1 MTSSNP
7 YRLLGGPGSPYS
19 LKMRALLRYR
29 RLPHHWIV
37 PNSYLGTEG
46 ELKRAGKKIIP
57 VLQDP
62 QGSYWADST
71 PLAYELE
78 RRHPAERSILPT
90 DPAQAFLSLLVE
102 DMADELMCLMMFE
115 QRWGSEKDLQFCAR
129 RQLSGWLSPM
139 PKDAFETHVSN
150 FITRQTR
157 IRGKL
162 AGASQHVLLHAIF
175 PEIIG
180 ALEHMLETS
189 LFLFGSRPSLADFG
203 LYGQLSQC
211 AIDPSMS
218 EQFKQLAPRAFQ
230 WVQTMD
236 DASGIDGHW
245 STDLQSSPW
254 LLSLLRVA
262 GEIHLPLLV
271 AQVQALQAG
280 QGDFSVQVRGHTW
293 QAKVDPYKLKC
304 LAWLRQAW
312 AALPAASQ
320 EQLTPMLQ
328 ETACWHALQ
337 ADALDLSSAGEM
349 RPF

>member
-1 MTSSNP
+1 MTTSNP

-37 PNSYLGTEG
+37 PNSYLGTGG
-46 ELKRAGKKIIP
+46 ELQQAGKKIIP
-57 VLQDP
+57 VLQYP

-71 PLAYELE
+71 PLAYDLE
-78 RRHPAERSILPT
+78 RRHPTERSILPS
-90 DPAQAFLSLLVE
+90 DPAQAFLSLLIE

-115 QRWGSEKDLQFCAR
+115 RRWGSETDLQFCAR

-150 FITRQTR
+150 FIGRQTR

-162 AGASQHVLLHAIF
+162 AGASQQALLHALF

-180 ALEHMLETS
+180 ALEYMLETS

-211 AIDPSMS
+211 AIDPTMS
-218 EQFKQLAPRAFQ
+218 QQFKQLAPRAFQ

-245 STDLQSSPW
+245 SSDWQQLPW
-254 LLSLLRVA
+254 LPSLLRIV
-262 GEIHLPLLV
+262 GEVHLPLLV
-271 AQVQALQAG
+271 AQVQALQDG
-280 QGDFSVQVRGHTW
+280 QREFSVDVRGHTW

-320 EQLTPMLQ
+320 VQLTPVLK
-328 ETACWHALQ
+328 ETSCWQALQ
-337 ADALDLSSAGEM
+337 ADGLDLSVAGEM
-349 RPF
+349 RPY